1 MAYYYEEPSRT
12 FGEYLLI
19 PGYSSAENVPAA
31 VSLKTPLVK
40 YRKGEEKC
48 PLEMNIPM
56 VSAIMQSV
64 SGEKLAIAL
73 ARQGGV
79 SFIYGSQ
86 SIEDEAAMVRR
97 VKTYKAGYVVS
108 DSNLSPSATLH
119 DVLELKARTG
129 HSTIAITDDGTASGR
144 LMGIVA
150 SRDYRINH
158 TPDDAPVTDFMTPM
172 SKLVTAPENTSLHDC
187 NNIIWDNKINTLPL
201 VDEEGHLKYFVF
213 RKDYNSHK
221 ENANELLDARK
232 SYVVGAGINTRDYSH
247 KENANEL
254 LDARKSYVVGAG
266 INTRDYAQRVPALVE
281 AGVDVLC
288 IDSSEG
294 YSEWQSRTL
303 GWIREHYGDK
313 VKVGAG
319 NVVDRDGFRF
329 LAEAGADF
337 VKIGIGGGS
346 ICITR
351 ETKGIGRGQATAVI
365 EVAKARD
372 EYYKETGIYIPICS
386 DGGIVHDYHITLA
399 LAMGADFVMLGRY
412 FARFD
417 ESPSNRVR
425 INGQYMK
432 EYWGEG
438 SNRARNW
445 QRYDLGGATKLSFE
459 EGVDSYVPYA
469 GPLADGV
476 QTTLYK
482 VKSTMCNCGALTIP
496 ELQQKAKLTVVSST
510 SIVEGGSH
518 DVLLKNSTPNIMNG

>member
-1 MAYYYEEPSRT
+1 MMATYINEPSHT
-12 FGEYLLI
+12 FNEYLLI
-19 PGYSSAENVPAA
+19 PGYSSCECIPAN

-40 YRKGEEKC
+40 FKKGEE
-48 PLEMNIPM
+48 PAIELAIPM
-56 VSAIMQSV
+56 VSAIMQAV
-64 SGEKLAIAL
+64 SGERLAVEL
-73 ARQGGV
+73 ARNGGV

-86 SIEDEAAMVRR
+86 TPEDEAAMVAR
-97 VKTYKAGYVVS
+97 VKAKKAGFVFS
-108 DSNLSPSATLH
+108 DSNLAPVNTLA
-119 DVLELKARTG
+119 DILALKEKTG
-129 HSTIAITDDGTASGR
+129 HSTVAITEDGTPNGK
-144 LMGIVA
+144 LVGIVS
-150 SRDYRINH
+150 SRDYRVSRMDRSEKI
-158 TPDDAPVTDFMTPM
+158 ADFMTPLE
-172 SKLVTAPENTSLHDC
+172 KLVTAGFGITLSEAND
-187 NNIIWDNKINTLPL
+187 IIWDNKINSLPVL
-201 VDEEGHLKYFVF
+201 YEDGRLYGFVF
-213 RKDYNSHK
+213 RKDYDSHR
-221 ENANELLDARK
+221 ENPDEMLDAEKRFI
-232 SYVVGAGINTRDYSH
+232 VGAGINSRDY
-247 KENANEL
+247 E
-254 LDARKSYVVGAG
+254 
-266 INTRDYAQRVPALVE
+266 QRVPLLVN
-281 AGVDVLC
+281 AGADVLC

-294 YSEWQSRTL
+294 FSEWQKMTIQ
-303 GWIREHYGDK
+303 WIREKYGDS

-319 NVVDRDGFRF
+319 NVVDREGFLF

-337 VKIGIGGGS
+337 VKVGIGGGS

-372 EYYKETGIYIPICS
+372 EYYKETGIYVPICS

-417 ESPSNRVR
+417 ESPTNKVR

-445 QRYDLGGATKLSFE
+445 QRYDLGGSTKLSFE

-482 VKSTMCNCGALTIP
+482 VKSTMCNCGALSIP

-510 SIVEGGSH
+510 SIASSASGAAS
-518 DVLLKNSTPNIMNG
+518 NS

>member
-1 MAYYYEEPSRT
+1 MAYYFEEPSRT
-12 FGEYLLI
+12 FGEYLLV
-19 PGYSSAENVPAA
+19 PGYSSSECVPAA
-31 VSLKTPLVK
+31 VDLSTPLVR
-40 YRKGEEKC
+40 YRKGEEPC
-48 PLEMNIPM
+48 PITMKIPM

-73 ARQGGV
+73 ARQGGI

-97 VKTYKAGYVVS
+97 VKAYKKGFVTS
-108 DSNLSPSATLH
+108 DSNLPPTAVLR
-119 DVLELKARTG
+119 DVLDLKQKTG
-129 HSTIAITDDGTASGR
+129 HSTVAITEDGTANGK
-144 LMGIVA
+144 LLGIVA
-150 SRDYRINH
+150 SRDYRLSR
-158 TPDDAPVTDFMTPM
+158 TPEDMPVTQFMTPM
-172 SKLVTAPENTSLHDC
+172 DKLITAPSDTSLREC
-187 NNIIWDNKINTLPL
+187 NDIIWDNKINSLPL
-201 VDEEGHLKYFVF
+201 VDENGCLKYIVF
-213 RKDYNSHK
+213 RKDYDSHK
-221 ENANELLDARK
+221 ENVNELLD
-232 SYVVGAGINTRDYSH
+232 SN
-247 KENANEL
+247 
-254 LDARKSYVVGAG
+254 KSYVVGAG
-266 INTRDYAQRVPALVE
+266 INTRDYAERVPALVE
-281 AGVDVLC
+281 AGVDALC

-294 YSEWQSRTL
+294 FSQWQHDTL
-303 GWIREHYGDK
+303 SWIRAHYGDK

-319 NVVDRDGFRF
+319 NIVDREGFLF
-329 LAEAGADF
+329 LARAGADF

-372 EYYKETGIYIPICS
+372 EYFRETGIYVPICS

-417 ESPSNRVR
+417 ESPTNKLRVGG
-425 INGQYMK
+425 NYVK

-445 QRYDLGGATKLSFE
+445 QRYDLGGAQKLSFE

-469 GPLADGV
+469 GPLAEGV
-476 QTTLYK
+476 NLTLYK
-482 VKSTMCNCGALTIP
+482 VRSTMCNCGALSIP
-496 ELQQKAKLTVVSST
+496 ELQQKARLTVVSST

-518 DVLLKNSTPNIMNG
+518 DVILKNNPNG